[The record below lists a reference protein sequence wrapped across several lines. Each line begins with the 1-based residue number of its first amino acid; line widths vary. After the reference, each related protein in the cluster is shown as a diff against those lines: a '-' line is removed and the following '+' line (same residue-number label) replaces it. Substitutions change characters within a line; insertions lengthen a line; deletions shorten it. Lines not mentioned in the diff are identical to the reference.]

1 MQDNYLEYVNLMLD
15 HLEGF
20 ENDIDLQ
27 TNHVPDVLFSF
38 LTSKDNNLVGVT
50 LILINSVIS
59 SVSVNN
65 NLLMAAGLI
74 SYEKIKMKK
83 LLNFILDEKGK
94 NMSYNE
100 ETVEVLLKLL
110 GYDEPLRVFHFRQA
124 CKVLVT
130 LAYRSD
136 KLQCLTDIHQNLLNK
151 AFNQRIQSLLSFL
164 TENSDYDVF
173 LEIFEEE

>member
-1 MQDNYLEYVNLMLD
+1 MLEDCPSPNLYVQDNYLEYVNLMLD

-110 GYDEPLRVFHFRQA
+110 GYEEPLRVFHFSTSLQSFSHSCLSLRQA
-124 CKVLVT
+124 PMP
-130 LAYRSD
+130 Y
-136 KLQCLTDIHQNLLNK
+136 
-151 AFNQRIQSLLSFL
+151 
-164 TENSDYDVF
+164 
-173 LEIFEEE
+173 